1 MRPMA
6 AFPQLLQL
14 AELFNYVED
23 VLAWAKDREGRF
35 LWVNRAIVLMQAV
48 GSGGQAPDEG
58 HREVL
63 GKTDH
68 DFCPAVLA
76 DQYQLDDDHV
86 LAGNKIVNRI
96 EPFRQPDG
104 STCWHVTNKIP
115 LFDEAGKVI
124 GTAGVAR
131 LFKSA
136 ESDAAPGIQFGPVLA
151 YMRDHYQS
159 PVSNHQLARVAHMSV
174 RAFERKFLRS
184 FHLSPQKYLRK
195 LRIRIAGQSLAYTD
209 LPLSEV
215 AHSCGFAD
223 QSHFTREFRRQFGRT
238 PREYRAHY
246 GAVQTPAAP
255 SLNSA
260 ARELEAFDAAAD
272 IIRSSGAERQR
283 WSDAPDRKRRR
294 GSSSRAARVTPQL
307 VIK

>member
-1 MRPMA
+1 MTSL
-6 AFPQLLQL
+6 PQVLQL

-35 LWVNRAIVLMQAV
+35 LWVNRAIMVMQA
-48 GSGGQAPDEG
+48 GESGARDPEEAV
-58 HREVL
+58 REVL

-86 LAGNKIVNRI
+86 LAGSKIVNRI

-115 LFDEAGKVI
+115 LFDEQGNVI
-124 GTAGVAR
+124 GTAGIAR
-131 LFKSA
+131 LFRQADS
-136 ESDAAPGIQFGPVLA
+136 SDVVPGIQFGPVLG
-151 YMRDHYQS
+151 YMRDNYQS
-159 PVSNHQLARVAHMSV
+159 PISNRQLAKVAHMSV

-195 LRIRIAGQSLAYTD
+195 LRIRIASNSLAYTD
-209 LPLSEV
+209 LSLSEV
-215 AHSCGFAD
+215 AHACGFAD

-246 GAVQTPAAP
+246 GSVQSTAVP

-260 ARELEAFDAAAD
+260 ARKLEAFPTASD
-272 IIRSSGAERQR
+272 IVRSGGAERQR
-283 WSDAPDRKRRR
+283 WSDAPDRNRRT
-294 GSSSRAARVTPQL
+294 SSSRHAKNTSQL
-307 VIK
+307 VGK

>member
-1 MRPMA
+1 MTS
-6 AFPQLLQL
+6 FTQVLQL

-35 LWVNRAIVLMQAV
+35 LWVNRAIMVMQA
-48 GSGGQAPDEG
+48 GESGAIDPEEFT
-58 HREVL
+58 REVQ

-115 LFDEAGKVI
+115 LFDEQGNVI
-124 GTAGVAR
+124 GSAGVAR
-131 LFKSA
+131 LFKEA
-136 ESDAAPGIQFGPVLA
+136 DSDAVPGILFGPVLA

-159 PVSNHQLARVAHMSV
+159 PISNQQLAKVAHMSV

-195 LRIRIAGQSLAYTD
+195 LRIRIASHSLAYTD

-215 AHSCGFAD
+215 AHACGFAD
-223 QSHFTREFRRQFGRT
+223 QSHFTREFRRHFGRT

-246 GAVQTPAAP
+246 GAVQTPAVS

-260 ARELEAFDAAAD
+260 ARTLEAFPAGSD
-272 IIRSSGAERQR
+272 IVRSGGAERQR
-283 WSDAPDRKRRR
+283 WSDAPDRSRRT
-294 GSSSRAARVTPQL
+294 SSSRHAKVTPQL
-307 VIK
+307 VAK